1 MYEWMIN
8 KRTNKTAQ
16 SSSRRRTRS
25 QLLKSESSFC
35 MCSIWSSKGKKK
47 CVFSTCYSSYKISI
61 TALTFQVAVK
71 VVPKKAVLVR
81 EFVRKNVRRE
91 AIVLQKLSHPNIIKM
106 YEVMETENSYY
117 LVLEYADCGEFIKYL
132 SIK

>member
-1 MYEWMIN
+1 MNEWLIN
-8 KRTNKTAQ
+8 EQIKLHNPVADGELEVNWWKVKAPSVCARYDQVK
-16 SSSRRRTRS
+16 
-25 QLLKSESSFC
+25 E
-35 MCSIWSSKGKKK
+35 KKNR
-47 CVFSTCYSSYKISI
+47 VFSTCYSSYKISI

>member
-1 MYEWMIN
+1 MNEWLIN
-8 KRTNKTAQ
+8 EQIKLHNPVADGEFEVNWWKVKAPSVCARYDQVKEKKR
-16 SSSRRRTRS
+16 
-25 QLLKSESSFC
+25 
-35 MCSIWSSKGKKK
+35 
-47 CVFSTCYSSYKISI
+47 VFSTCYSSYKISI

>member
-25 QLLKSESSFC
+25 QLMKSESSFC
-35 MCSIWSSKGKKK
+35 MCSIWSSKEKKRA
-47 CVFSTCYSSYKISI
+47 FSTCYSSYKISI

>member
-1 MYEWMIN
+1 MNEWLIN
-8 KRTNKTAQ
+8 EQIKLHNPVADGELEVNCWKVKAPSVWARYDQVKEKKR
-16 SSSRRRTRS
+16 
-25 QLLKSESSFC
+25 
-35 MCSIWSSKGKKK
+35 
-47 CVFSTCYSSYKISI
+47 VFSTCYSSYKISI

>member
-1 MYEWMIN
+1 M
-8 KRTNKTAQ
+8 
-16 SSSRRRTRS
+16 
-25 QLLKSESSFC
+25 
-35 MCSIWSSKGKKK
+35 
-47 CVFSTCYSSYKISI
+47 
-61 TALTFQVAVK
+61 FQVAVK

-132 SIK
+132 SIKWVWVLWRHHNEKKNMVKYGINSKWNNYIYISSMHENHSTKYKT

>member
-1 MYEWMIN
+1 MNEWLIN
-8 KRTNKTAQ
+8 EQIKLHNPGADGELEVNWWKVKAPSVCARYDQVKEKKR
-16 SSSRRRTRS
+16 
-25 QLLKSESSFC
+25 
-35 MCSIWSSKGKKK
+35 
-47 CVFSTCYSSYKISI
+47 VFSTCYSSYKISI

>member
-1 MYEWMIN
+1 MNEQIKLYN
-8 KRTNKTAQ
+8 PVAD
-16 SSSRRRTRS
+16 
-25 QLLKSESSFC
+25 SELQPDWLIMTTPSVC
-35 MCSIWSSKGKKK
+35 ARYDHVNVKKK
-47 CVFSTCYSSYKISI
+47 QCAFSTCYSSYKISI

>member
-1 MYEWMIN
+1 MKAPSVCARYDQVKE
-8 KRTNKTAQ
+8 
-16 SSSRRRTRS
+16 
-25 QLLKSESSFC
+25 
-35 MCSIWSSKGKKK
+35 KK